1 MIGSDVDEDSIVNLV
16 EVDRWVQ
23 PPSTN
28 TRIRIV
34 QVNTPSFRFYVP
46 PYVVDST
53 YVDSACVD
61 SAYVDSAFVDT
72 AHSCSSDFHAACFP
86 VGGAIVRSCVV
97 VVCAK
102 SLLRKS
108 SVIKGWRKSMSSWS
122 WTLWRVFLGA

>member
-46 PYVVDST
+46 PYVVDSAS
-53 YVDSACVD
+53 VN
-61 SAYVDSAFVDT
+61 SAFVDT
-72 AHSCSSDFHAACFP
+72 AHDCSSDFHAA
-86 VGGAIVRSCVV
+86 
-97 VVCAK
+97 
-102 SLLRKS
+102 
-108 SVIKGWRKSMSSWS
+108 
-122 WTLWRVFLGA
+122 